1 MVSQE
6 AAGEKSPARKICPG
20 RIPHL
25 KTPAI
30 SALWTRLMARRRGGL
45 YGRPDRAAITAS
57 LVVPVGAVRAADSRP
72 YDGKRQRVRL

>member
-20 RIPHL
+20 RIPRP
-25 KTPAI
+25 KTPAF
-30 SALWTRLMARRRGGL
+30 SALWTRLMARRRG
-45 YGRPDRAAITAS
+45 AIPAS

-72 YDGKRQRVRL
+72 YDWKRQRVRL

>member
-20 RIPHL
+20 RISRP
-25 KTPAI
+25 KTPQFPPYGPGRSFAVGAAI
-30 SALWTRLMARRRGGL
+30 S
-45 YGRPDRAAITAS
+45 RPDRAAIPAS

-72 YDGKRQRVRL
+72 YDWKQQRVRL